1 MDLEKGNIRTRYGC
15 SIEHFIQDGY
25 SICREERQY
34 AVFLYNIL
42 RKYCNKDRRNGND
55 RVMDIF
61 HACNIPSEAEIEN
74 VFYEVTFMRDFFER
88 NRRIILGDED
98 CENLKKRLL
107 QKTFSPSICRPTNKD
122 NSFNAK
128 LVQYVKGMDCPI
140 SYAGEE
146 NNLGHNEIAC
156 DELSDD
162 EKRTIR
168 YMMNAKP
175 DIAVIYKENNRKKLL
190 FLECKFESA
199 ECSYEGGDMQRDI
212 QWKIAEFL
220 CNHYLK
226 EEVGISDKMEK
237 EKKSCLVKFVREGTQ
252 NTSGTD
258 GIWIKDLIDL
268 NKEIFS

>member
-1 MDLEKGNIRTRYGC
+1 MNSENDNIRNSYGC
-15 SIEHFIQDGY
+15 SIEHFIQDEY

-34 AVFLYNIL
+34 AVLLYNIL
-42 RKYCNKDRRNGND
+42 RKYYNKDKRNGND
-55 RVMDIF
+55 RVTDIF
-61 HACNIPSEAEIEN
+61 NACNIPSESEIEN

-88 NRRIILGDED
+88 NRRIILGNED

-107 QKTFSPSICRPTNKD
+107 QKTFCPSICKPINED
-122 NSFNAK
+122 ISFNAK
-128 LVQYVKGMDCPI
+128 LVRYVTGRNCSI

-156 DELSDD
+156 DELSDE
-162 EKRTIR
+162 EKRIIR
-168 YMMNAKP
+168 HMMNAKP

-226 EEVGISDKMEK
+226 EEVCISDKMEK
-237 EKKSCLVKFVREGTQ
+237 EKKSCLVKFVRKEPQ
-252 NTSGTD
+252 KAKEMNE
-258 GIWIKDLIDL
+258 IWIKELIDL
-268 NKEIFS
+268 NNEIFS